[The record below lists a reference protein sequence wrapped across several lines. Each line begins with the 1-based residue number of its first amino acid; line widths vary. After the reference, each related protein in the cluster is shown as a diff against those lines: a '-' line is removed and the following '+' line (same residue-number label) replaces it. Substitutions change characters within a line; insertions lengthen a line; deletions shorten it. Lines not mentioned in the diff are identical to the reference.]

1 MRRARRIPA
10 RSRHGDAQLLRRAAW
25 TVALQT
31 ALAVALVVLVVTAG
45 SVLLF
50 DRQQAQEVKDVLQH
64 AATTADD
71 VTDPPVGVW
80 LVQVPAP
87 QANTPA
93 QRTVSAGTPQPAAQ
107 APVLDS
113 APPGPLTIAASS
125 QQWSAWVELRA
136 SSRFVAIYDWSRHT
150 SEEHRLLVAITT
162 AGLVG
167 IALAALIGLRGRAA
181 GGASPGGRAGPAAPV
196 RRGRQPRAAHPVG
209 GREHPRA
216 ATAPSGVGRRPAA
229 QFRAGPAGRRHP
241 RVGRCRHRSADLSPT
256 AAPFPA
262 R

>member
-1 MRRARRIPA
+1 MRRARGVPA
-10 RSRHGDAQLLRRAAW
+10 RPRHGDAQLLRRAAW
-25 TVALQT
+25 TVAAQT
-31 ALAVALVVLVVTAG
+31 ALAVALVVLVVSAG

-50 DRQQAQEVKDVLQH
+50 DRQQAQEVRDVLQH

-93 QRTVSAGTPQPAAQ
+93 QRTVSTGTPQPAAQ

-167 IALAALIGLRGRAA
+167 IALGLLWCQDSEECPEFGDSRASGRISPAGGDHAAVGTRAWAMRSATMRSRVSRAARSSGGALGRPVAARGRRTW
-181 GGASPGGRAGPAAPV
+181 S
-196 RRGRQPRAAHPVG
+196 
-209 GREHPRA
+209 
-216 ATAPSGVGRRPAA
+216 
-229 QFRAGPAGRRHP
+229 
-241 RVGRCRHRSADLSPT
+241 
-256 AAPFPA
+256 
-262 R
+262 